1 MAPVGI
7 RLCVGDLASSARPW
21 NWSGQV
27 LWVDSLDVHESK
39 AGSSRNGVL
48 KICER
53 VALERTEMLAHF
65 RDLVGSGVIS
75 IGEGRGALWFWAW
88 MFINSGSVKT
98 VTLR

>member
-1 MAPVGI
+1 
-7 RLCVGDLASSARPW
+7 
-21 NWSGQV
+21 
-27 LWVDSLDVHESK
+27 
-39 AGSSRNGVL
+39 
-48 KICER
+48 
-53 VALERTEMLAHF
+53 MLAHF